1 MTIQTLATTEIKHGD
16 FAGLLIEEIHA
27 SQLRG
32 MKAVRVTHKAIK
44 GFEARALV
52 ANDLGTW
59 SIIEEVKKSVRL
71 QF

>member
-1 MTIQTLATTEIKHGD
+1 MTTQTLSMTEIKHGD

-32 MKAVRVTHKAIK
+32 MKAVRVTHKSIK

-59 SIIEEVKKSVRL
+59 SIIEEVKNCVKLR
-71 QF
+71 F